1 MRKQARIGIGGLV
14 LALAAGLFFTE
25 TRAQDPASTPAAAD
39 CGCTAVIDIVRVFN
53 EFKQTQDINAEF
65 ETRRREVQAEVDG
78 RDRVIETQT
87 RELEAFAADSTDYTT
102 RRRELMRLR
111 IDRDNYMKLAEFEVR
126 DLFRVWTRK
135 TYDRICDVAAQV
147 AEQRGFDI
155 VVIREDLEPDIPDAN
170 TLKQQIR
177 LRKVIYSTPRVD
189 ITEDVLSRINSDYE
203 TKAKKPDLGP
213 IGN

>member
-1 MRKQARIGIGGLV
+1 MRKQAKIGIGGLV
-14 LALAAGLFFTE
+14 LALAAGSLFTE
-25 TRAQDPASTPAAAD
+25 IRAQDPAPAASD
-39 CGCTAVIDIVRVFN
+39 CRCTAVIDIVRVFN

-78 RDRVIETQT
+78 RDRVIETHT
-87 RELEAFAADSTDYTT
+87 RELEAFAPDSTDYTT

-126 DLFRVWTRK
+126 DLFRIWTRK
-135 TYDRICDVAAQV
+135 TYDRICEVAAQV
-147 AEQRGFDI
+147 AERRGFDV

-203 TKAKKPDLGP
+203 TEAKKPDLGRL
-213 IGN
+213 GN

>member
-1 MRKQARIGIGGLV
+1 MRKQAKIGIGGLV

-25 TRAQDPASTPAAAD
+25 TRAQDPASAAAD

-78 RDRVIETQT
+78 RDRIIETHT
-87 RELEAFAADSTDYTT
+87 RELEAFAPDSADYTT
-102 RRRELMRLR
+102 RRRDLMRLR

-126 DLFRVWTRK
+126 DLFRIWTRK
-135 TYDRICDVAAQV
+135 TYDRICEVAAQV
-147 AEQRGFDI
+147 AERRGFDV
-155 VVIREDLEPDIPDAN
+155 VVIREDLESDIPDAN

-203 TKAKKPDLGP
+203 TEAKKPDLGRL
-213 IGN
+213 GN